1 MAVGSGSFG
10 KLVTVCFVDME
21 SLLEVR
27 LFELNLENHEEIRA
41 E

>member
-27 LFELNLENHEEIRA
+27 LFELNLESHEEIRA